1 VTHDGFIEDL
11 AWKYVAWFCNQTA
24 AVHAPSV
31 EARRTLREKGV
42 APEKILLSNP
52 PPAAA
57 RDAAPEGGAAEPPAA
72 QRGSRAAGR

>member
-1 VTHDGFIEDL
+1 
-11 AWKYVAWFCNQTA
+11 
-24 AVHAPSV
+24 VHAPSV